1 MRRVFHLLQLG
12 WSAGQACFPRDPG
25 LRSGPSQRPASGACP
40 GPPSRRP
47 GPRPGCGP
55 GFRVVLG
62 RHIGRGTAL
71 IAVDPGQAGLLG
83 GLLFSARPPAYH
95 VRWLVVS
102 GPARRQGAGRSLMAE
117 TMRRFVSGP
126 GVVEVVTFGAATPVP
141 RLAARG
147 SFMSGLDSPR
157 PRPQRPAPKAA
168 PARSTARPSPDEAAP
183 APATRGVTLHM
194 HTR

>member
-1 MRRVFHLLQLG
+1 M
-12 WSAGQACFPRDPG
+12 
-25 LRSGPSQRPASGACP
+25 
-40 GPPSRRP
+40 
-47 GPRPGCGP
+47 
-55 GFRVVLG
+55 VLG

-141 RLAARG
+141 RLAARVFYERLG
-147 SFMSGLDSPR
+147 FT
-157 PRPQRPAPKAA
+157 PAEAAA
-168 PARSTARPSPDEAAP
+168 PGPEGGSRQVYRKT
-183 APATRGVTLHM
+183 VT
-194 HTR
+194 